1 MVANVAGDH
10 VNLVT
15 IVGADGDTELYRP
28 TLADGRTIADA
39 RIVFMND
46 LNDDFEPWL
55 EPLLKQAGFA
65 GTKSGCQLGRA
76 NDHCRGGASYQ
87 RKGSD
92 TGDRS
97 ACLDG
102 SQEWHRLR

>member
-15 IVGADGDTELYRP
+15 IVGPDGDTELYRP
-28 TLADGRTIADA
+28 TLADGRTIAGA

-65 GTKSGCQLGRA
+65 GTVSRGAQTITAEEEHPISGKEAAPVIDQ
-76 NDHCRGGASYQ
+76 H
-87 RKGSD
+87 
-92 TGDRS
+92 
-97 ACLDG
+97 ACG